1 VNQLRLTS
9 VSVSLILAVFASMGI
24 SARAGT
30 TTPFVVTAIFVAT
43 VICLF
48 IWRAPDHW

>member
-1 VNQLRLTS
+1 M
-9 VSVSLILAVFASMGI
+9 SVSLILAVFASLGV
-24 SARAGT
+24 SARVESV
-30 TTPFVVTAIFVAT
+30 TPFVVTAAFVTT